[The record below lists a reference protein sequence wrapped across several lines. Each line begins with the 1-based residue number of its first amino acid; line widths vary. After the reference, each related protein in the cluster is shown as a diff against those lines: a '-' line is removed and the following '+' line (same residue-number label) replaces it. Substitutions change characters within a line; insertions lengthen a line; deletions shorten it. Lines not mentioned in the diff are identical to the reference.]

1 MGRNVP
7 IVITSCIVVT
17 LFVLLVY
24 PAIIP
29 INAPPVLKTF
39 KDIFI
44 AMLAVAIALA
54 SIAITVIAENELF
67 AEAVPVSADLCS
79 RHCTLRC

>member
-7 IVITSCIVVT
+7 IVVTSCIVVT
-17 LFVLLVY
+17 LFVLLVF

-29 INAPPVLKTF
+29 INAPPILKTF

-44 AMLAVAIALA
+44 AVLAVAFTLMSLELMIFAK
-54 SIAITVIAENELF
+54 NELC
-67 AEAVPVSADLCS
+67 AEAIEVSDDLCS